1 MIHTM
6 LKWITD
12 NGEIKEVLLGDIKEL
27 LMREKINELVV
38 DSWFE

>member
-1 MIHTM
+1 M

-27 LMREKINELVV
+27 LMRAKINELVV

>member
-1 MIHTM
+1 M